1 MTRYLLAGAAA
12 LALSVGA
19 HAETYAIQA
28 GHLIVD
34 AAQAERGAST
44 VIVENG
50 RISRIE
56 PGFTAPAGATVVD
69 ERTRTLMPGMTDVHV
84 HLTSNSGEPWYM
96 GFTKKYSNPY
106 AATVGLTH
114 ALEMAQGG
122 FTTVRDLGGDTS
134 AVIAVRDAVAEG
146 RFPGPRIRVSGAP
159 LSIVGG
165 HADAATGLPPE
176 LAEAVNEAH
185 LNPSVC
191 TGVEECQKV
200 VRGLAAA
207 GVDVIKVMATGGVLD
222 PGAMGL
228 EQHFTDAEL
237 KGIVDMAHAMHLKTA
252 AHAHGAQGILAATN
266 AGIDSIEHGT
276 FLDEAGA
283 RAMKAHGTYYDGTL
297 MAFSGV
303 QRVMGTGKLTPAMEA
318 KAAQTFA
325 IWGRGLNLAYRTGV
339 KIALGTDSAVA
350 PHTEANHEVELM
362 VTKGGMTP
370 RDALIAATKG
380 GPDLMDLSRETGT
393 LDPGK
398 SADLIAVDGDPLAD
412 PKAVQHV
419 DYVMVM
425 GKPIPMKGR

>member
-1 MTRYLLAGAAA
+1 MIRQLLAGAAA
-12 LALSVGA
+12 LSVSA
-19 HAETYAIQA
+19 PSSAATYAIQA

-34 AAQAERGAST
+34 AAQPERGAST
-44 VIVENG
+44 VIVDNG
-50 RISRIE
+50 RIARIDN
-56 PGFTAPAGATVVD
+56 GFTAPAGAILVD
-69 ERTRTLMPGMTDVHV
+69 ERVRTVLPGMTDIHV
-84 HLTSNSGEPWYM
+84 HLTSNSGEPWYT
-96 GFTKKYSNPY
+96 GFTKKHSNPY

-114 ALEMAQGG
+114 ALDMARAG

-134 AVIAVRDAVAEG
+134 AVIAVRDAVSEG
-146 RFPGPRIRVSGAP
+146 RFPGPRIKVSGAP

-165 HADAATGLPPE
+165 HADESTGLPPE

-191 TGVEECQKV
+191 TGVQECQKV
-200 VRGLAAA
+200 VRQLAAA

-228 EQHFTDAEL
+228 EQHFTNEEL

-283 RAMKAHGTYYDGTL
+283 RAMKAHGTYYSATL

-303 QRVMGTGKLTPAMEA
+303 QRVMGSGKLTPEMEA
-318 KAAQTFA
+318 KASQTFA
-325 IWGRGLNLAYRTGV
+325 VWGKGLNLAYRTGV

-350 PHTEANHEVELM
+350 PHSEAN
-362 VTKGGMTP
+362 K
-370 RDALIAATKG
+370 
-380 GPDLMDLSRETGT
+380 
-393 LDPGK
+393 
-398 SADLIAVDGDPLAD
+398 
-412 PKAVQHV
+412 
-419 DYVMVM
+419 
-425 GKPIPMKGR
+425 